1 MRAAPRGAS
10 AWRSERRCGAVP
22 RAVPRDIGR
31 LTRSEDFERVL
42 RSTACGTSAH
52 FAIHHVA
59 AMPSR
64 PGKHRRESVDREL
77 STTRAPIRIETVD
90 DLRVEG
96 PRERSALRCVVAGV
110 PNIWLGCV
118 VPKRHAR
125 RAVTRSLLRREIRA
139 AVTTRRATLPE
150 GLWVVRLRA
159 GFDRSR
165 FPSAS
170 SDALRQ
176 TARAEL
182 ASLVERCVEGSPGRT
197 SAVPAEPT

>member
-10 AWRSERRCGAVP
+10 AWRSERRCGTVP

-64 PGKHRRESVDREL
+64 PGKHRRESVDPEL
-77 STTRAPIRIETVD
+77 STTHAPIRIETVD

-96 PRERSALRCVVAGV
+96 PCERSALRCVVAGV

-118 VPKRHAR
+118 LPKRHAR

-139 AVTTRRATLPE
+139 AVTTRRGRRCRT
-150 GLWVVRLRA
+150 GCGSSGCGRDSIGVVFRVRLRRLA
-159 GFDRSR
+159 
-165 FPSAS
+165 PA
-170 SDALRQ
+170 
-176 TARAEL
+176 ARAEL
-182 ASLVERCVEGSPGRT
+182 AVPGRRCVGRFRRT
-197 SAVPAEPT
+197 DPFAAGAP

>member
-1 MRAAPRGAS
+1 
-10 AWRSERRCGAVP
+10 
-22 RAVPRDIGR
+22 
-31 LTRSEDFERVL
+31 
-42 RSTACGTSAH
+42 
-52 FAIHHVA
+52 
-59 AMPSR
+59 
-64 PGKHRRESVDREL
+64 
-77 STTRAPIRIETVD
+77 VD

-96 PRERSALRCVVAGV
+96 PCERSALRCVVAGV

-118 VPKRHAR
+118 LPKRHAR

-139 AVTTRRATLPE
+139 AVTTRRATLPD

-170 SDALRQ
+170 SDVLRQ

-182 ASLVERCVEGSPGRT
+182 ASLVERCVRAFPGRT
-197 SAVPAEPT
+197 DLVLTAPT